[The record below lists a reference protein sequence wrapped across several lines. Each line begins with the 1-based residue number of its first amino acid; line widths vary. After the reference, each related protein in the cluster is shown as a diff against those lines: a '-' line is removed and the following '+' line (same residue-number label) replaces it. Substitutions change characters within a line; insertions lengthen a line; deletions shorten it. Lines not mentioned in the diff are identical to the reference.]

1 MGYRSAPE
9 TGLKSIAWSQAIQ
22 GRQYERWGLIVELD
36 GREAHPAD
44 EAFRDMRRDN
54 ETTLSGRTTLRYG
67 WRDVV
72 GEPCVAAGQVAL
84 ARQQRGWPGSLRRC
98 GANCS
103 IPPPA
108 IVG

>member
-1 MGYRSAPE
+1 
-9 TGLKSIAWSQAIQ
+9 
-22 GRQYERWGLIVELD
+22 
-36 GREAHPAD
+36 
-44 EAFRDMRRDN
+44 MRRDN